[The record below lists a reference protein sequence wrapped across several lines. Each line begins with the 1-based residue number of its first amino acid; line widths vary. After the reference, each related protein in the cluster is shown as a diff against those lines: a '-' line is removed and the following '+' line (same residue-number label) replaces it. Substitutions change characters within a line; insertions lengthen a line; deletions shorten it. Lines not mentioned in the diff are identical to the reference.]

1 MKRFLALFLSVC
13 LLLSL
18 AACNNDT
25 ANSSDVGDTSS
36 TQIED
41 KTSSTASGSN
51 SSDTSS
57 NTSSNT
63 SSKTSSKTSSTT
75 SSQSFLKEGTIDKAT
90 YPKTNKD
97 VYSNKI
103 VRYELSE
110 ECVGW
115 YFTPK
120 EPGNYQTIILIHGQG
135 NPYSFRDNLVY
146 NFNKWVK
153 EGYIEPM
160 VVVIPEVLNSYGP
173 TSGKDVSD
181 IDDFQYYIYNF
192 QSYKRFNLLLS
203 SVENGTLTSKIDTSK
218 KPFVAGFSMG
228 GMAALHAGAEYN
240 TRIEQVGALSPA
252 KAFYMGDGKWGIY
265 NYAKDIQFS
274 TAPGAHVYL
283 SAGRAEKDFSNTV
296 GAFVT
301 TITTYERGIKLNNS
315 ATLTKFIA
323 PRSWGEHG
331 FQLAQMEIFMF
342 LHLAFFDALPTNEFV
357 ETACAQP
364 WPSPAQVPRVVTDPN
379 KEHG

>member
-1 MKRFLALFLSVC
+1 MRRILALILSVA

-18 AACNNDT
+18 AACGNNT
-25 ANSSDVGDTSS
+25 ANSSDAENSSSTSS
-36 TQIED
+36 D
-41 KTSSTASGSN
+41 NKTSSTTTSDLN

-57 NTSSNT
+57 KTPNNT

-75 SSQSFLKEGTIDKAT
+75 STQSFLREGTIDKAT

-97 VYSNKI
+97 VYSNRI
-103 VRYELSE
+103 VRYDIDGKGES
-110 ECVGW
+110 VGW

-135 NPYSFRDNLVY
+135 NPGSFRDNLVY

-173 TSGKDVSD
+173 ADAGSSN
-181 IDDFQYYIYNF
+181 IDDFQYYIYE
-192 QSYKRFNLLLS
+192 SRPTRFAALLKS
-203 SVENGTLTSKIDTSK
+203 IEQGTLTSKIDTSK

-240 TRIEQVGALSPA
+240 TRIDQVGALSPA
-252 KAFYMGDGKWGIY
+252 KAFYLGDGNWGIY
-265 NYAKDIQFS
+265 NYASDIHFS

-283 SAGRAEKDFSNTV
+283 SA
-296 GAFVT
+296 
-301 TITTYERGIKLNNS
+301 
-315 ATLTKFIA
+315 
-323 PRSWGEHG
+323 
-331 FQLAQMEIFMF
+331 
-342 LHLAFFDALPTNEFV
+342 
-357 ETACAQP
+357 
-364 WPSPAQVPRVVTDPN
+364 
-379 KEHG
+379 